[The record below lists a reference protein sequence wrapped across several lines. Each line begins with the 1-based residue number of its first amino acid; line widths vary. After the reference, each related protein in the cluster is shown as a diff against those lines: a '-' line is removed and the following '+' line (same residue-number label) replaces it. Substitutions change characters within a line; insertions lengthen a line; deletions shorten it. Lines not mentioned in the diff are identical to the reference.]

1 VPRGLNRFQKSG
13 QATLLRSVAICSS
26 RILIACLVCASMPQP
41 CAAIACPVSLFDG
54 TVDQDGAGLSFRN
67 VGKLPIQQLVFDCA
81 ITKGST
87 VHRST
92 CHEETGLFFPGT
104 DYTSSFAF
112 PHRAGP
118 IVVSLAE
125 ARLAGGSMWL
135 SKRDQRCQP
144 LRLVRKKK
152 PGR

>member
-1 VPRGLNRFQKSG
+1 VRNGRDTEETPMPHCWL
-13 QATLLRSVAICSS
+13 
-26 RILIACLVCASMPQP
+26 RILIACLFCASMQQS

-81 ITKGST
+81 VRKGST

-112 PHRAGP
+112 PYRAGP
-118 IVVSLAE
+118 IVVTLTE
-125 ARLAGGSMWL
+125 ARLAGGLMWL

-152 PGR
+152 PQ